1 MWKFPTKKPWF
12 RWMGVSR
19 RSCVN
24 AWRTRPGK
32 PGPFPLS
39 ALGATWRWPG
49 VMGKEGHGTSIPINL
64 GIFDDFFFK
73 IYFLKICEG
82 ISWGFRMGSNDT
94 YIYIYTH
101 TYDILLSGDDSRV
114 CKLED
119 KHVSVWQSS
128 NYFGAI
134 FTINLNFWV
143 VVEFRAINGGIYGRS
158 EIGG

>member
-64 GIFDDFFFK
+64 GNFDFFFFK
-73 IYFLKICEG
+73 KKFIFLRFVR
-82 ISWGFRMGSNDT
+82 GFHGDFAWDQMIH
-94 YIYIYTH
+94 IYIYTYIWYITIWWWLKSLQTGGQACFSLTIIELFRGH
-101 TYDILLSGDDSRV
+101 LYHQFKFLGSRWIS
-114 CKLED
+114 CYKWW
-119 KHVSVWQSS
+119 HIW
-128 NYFGAI
+128 
-134 FTINLNFWV
+134 
-143 VVEFRAINGGIYGRS
+143 
-158 EIGG
+158 